1 MLHPS
6 HSQYEPQNMYCRGKG
21 VWVGGVTH
29 FENSEVS
36 MVALIKISRKSRR
49 FRSTSLNKPNR
60 KSTDTWRSC
69 TCTRQDALTH
79 TTHNTHGTRNPTN
92 IHHNGEWSQV
102 TLQRSETAQKGKQH
116 TAASMYL
123 VDNHDRVLAQQWIAC
138 KLPQQNAF
146 GEEHTACGLVPRGAQ
161 ANLVAA
167 CTTRRQATSNHAS
180 WNRTNRKADATQ
192 RNAMQRNAT

>member
-49 FRSTSLNKPNR
+49 FRITSLNKPNR

-79 TTHNTHGTRNPTN
+79 TTHNTHGTQPHKYPSQRGVVAGHVAALRNGAERKAAHGSKHVPRRQSRQST
-92 IHHNGEWSQV
+92 GSTV
-102 TLQRSETAQKGKQH
+102 DRLQ
-116 TAASMYL
+116 TAATERL
-123 VDNHDRVLAQQWIAC
+123 R
-138 KLPQQNAF
+138 
-146 GEEHTACGLVPRGAQ
+146 
-161 ANLVAA
+161 
-167 CTTRRQATSNHAS
+167 
-180 WNRTNRKADATQ
+180 
-192 RNAMQRNAT
+192 